1 MQSDL
6 GCQLLSPH
14 YSISGTSRL
23 RTNSK
28 HNAGTGEDKNF
39 TSVCTN
45 LELSELCLHQLRQM
59 PHGVNTGTLAD
70 CQMSQSHTN
79 KPEVGLLNRVKE
91 SKGEAYMYLLYQ
103 DLCSIHSC
111 FWKNFKFL
119 GIEMLR
125 C

>member
-1 MQSDL
+1 MTWVVSHF
-6 GCQLLSPH
+6 PH
-14 YSISGTSRL
+14 IIPSQERADS
-23 RTNSK
+23 TNSK
-28 HNAGTGEDKNF
+28 HNAGTSGDKNF

-45 LELSELCLHQLRQM
+45 LELSELCLHHLRQM
-59 PHGVNTGTLAD
+59 PHGVNTGSLAD

-119 GIEMLR
+119 GIKMLW